1 MNTRVTRFDNGS
13 KHLDLDERDT
23 LFRSHPQS
31 ALSNEQKAAFYR
43 LRYYDYDPALRFLLP
58 VDPIAGSEVLEVEL
72 DQSGLLWM
80 RRFGKVR
87 VPIVGQTPTLW
98 LFWLLGYRGC
108 ARISRLG
115 HLTTK
120 T

>member
-43 LRYYDYDPALRFLLP
+43 LRYYD
-58 VDPIAGSEVLEVEL
+58 
-72 DQSGLLWM
+72 
-80 RRFGKVR
+80 
-87 VPIVGQTPTLW
+87 
-98 LFWLLGYRGC
+98 
-108 ARISRLG
+108 
-115 HLTTK
+115 
-120 T
+120 